1 MLNFKYKENIF
12 GRKQKMKEETLYVE
26 EKHKDNK
33 KDLINTIIKYV
44 KKLNNK
50 DLDKLLEYLNYLI
63 AN

>member
-1 MLNFKYKENIF
+1 
-12 GRKQKMKEETLYVE
+12 MKEETLYVE